1 MMRFIG
7 EPVTEQE
14 IEVPVVVI
22 EVPGV
27 VHQRTGH
34 RASNLR
40 CRVLHMDFPCRPVL
54 DKINQTIRTII
65 MRHSVIPLTKSPPL
79 HSYHFF
85 NISI

>member
-34 RASNLR
+34 RASDLKVPGVAHGFSLPTRFRQNKT
-40 CRVLHMDFPCRPVL
+40 D
-54 DKINQTIRTII
+54 DKDNNYETLCNTTYK
-65 MRHSVIPLTKSPPL
+65 VPP